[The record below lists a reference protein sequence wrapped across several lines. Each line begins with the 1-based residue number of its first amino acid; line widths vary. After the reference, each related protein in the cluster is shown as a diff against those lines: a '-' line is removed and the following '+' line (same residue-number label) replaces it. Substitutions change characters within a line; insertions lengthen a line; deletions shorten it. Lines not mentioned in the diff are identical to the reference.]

1 MKELLAEA
9 KRRMEGAVKAL
20 EADFA
25 TVRTGRAS
33 THLLDKVVVDAYGSE
48 MPLNQVA
55 TVHAAE
61 ARLLTVQPFD
71 KTLVKSIEKAIM
83 EAQLGITPS
92 NDGNMIRLP
101 IPPLTEERR
110 KEYVKL
116 IHKMAEE
123 ARIAV
128 RNVRRD
134 ILQDV
139 KRMEKDGEISKDDV
153 SRASDDVQKVTD
165 AEVKSIDDHMHKKE
179 AEILEV

>member
-1 MKELLAEA
+1 MKELLADA

-61 ARLLTVQPFD
+61 ARLLTVQTFD
-71 KTLVKSIEKAIM
+71 KSLLKSIEKAIM
-83 EAQLGITPS
+83 EAQLGLTPS
-92 NDGNMIRLP
+92 NDGSLIRLP
-101 IPPLTEERR
+101 VPPLTEERR

-116 IHKMAEE
+116 VHKMAED

-134 ILQDV
+134 ALQDV
-139 KRMEKDGEISKDDV
+139 KRMEKDGDISKDEV
-153 SRASDDVQKVTD
+153 SRASDDVQKITD
-165 AEVKSIDDHMHKKE
+165 AEVKSIDEHMHKKE

>member
-9 KRRMEGAVKAL
+9 KRRMDGALKAL

-55 TVHAAE
+55 TVNVPE

-71 KTLVKSIEKAIM
+71 KSLVKAIEKALM
-83 EAQLGITPS
+83 EAQLGLTPS
-92 NDGNMIRLP
+92 NDGQLIRLP

-116 IHKMAEE
+116 IHKMAED
-123 ARIAV
+123 ARISV

-134 ILQDV
+134 ILHDV
-139 KRMEKDGEISKDDV
+139 KRQEKDGELSKDEV
-153 SRASDDVQKVTD
+153 SRASDEVQKVTD
-165 AEVKSIDDHMHKKE
+165 SEVKAIDEAMARKE

>member
-1 MKELLAEA
+1 MKELLADA

-61 ARLLTVQPFD
+61 ARLLTIQPFD
-71 KTLVKSIEKAIM
+71 KTLLKSIEKAIM
-83 EAQLGITPS
+83 EAQLGLTPS
-92 NDGNMIRLP
+92 NDGSLIRLP

-116 IHKMAEE
+116 VHKMAEE

-134 ILQDV
+134 ALQDV
-139 KRMEKDGEISKDDV
+139 KRMEKDGDISKDDV
-153 SRASDDVQKVTD
+153 SRASDDVQKLTD
-165 AEVKSIDDHMHKKE
+165 AEVKSIDDTMHKKE

>member
-1 MKELLAEA
+1 MKELLADA

-71 KTLVKSIEKAIM
+71 KSLLKSIEKAIM
-83 EAQLGITPS
+83 EAQLGLTHS
-92 NDGNMIRLP
+92 NDGSLIRLP
-101 IPPLTEERR
+101 VPPLTEERR

-116 IHKMAEE
+116 VHKMAED

-134 ILQDV
+134 ALQDV
-139 KRMEKDGEISKDDV
+139 KRMEKDGDISKDEV
-153 SRASDDVQKVTD
+153 SRASDDVQKITD
-165 AEVKSIDDHMHKKE
+165 AEVKSIDEHMHKKE